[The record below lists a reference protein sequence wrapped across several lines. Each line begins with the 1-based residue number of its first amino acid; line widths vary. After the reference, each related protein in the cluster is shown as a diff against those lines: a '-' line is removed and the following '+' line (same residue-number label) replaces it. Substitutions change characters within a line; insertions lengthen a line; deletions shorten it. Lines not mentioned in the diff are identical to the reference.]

1 MFYLYIPFHGIESRL
16 AEAFESLEDAKQ
28 KAQDACVYG
37 YAVCDGDGNFVWSP
51 AGSAVASHIL
61 YHAKCVADYMRE
73 HGYKYGD
80 ADQNPALDKHS
91 AHPEKIVSC
100 DRFSGWVL
108 YEAGYVDHQPLRN
121 WPHGMD
127 DIFARQII
135 TLGYLGITSFTAT
148 KRSAFSKKLRSSSSM
163 YTAINASSTEQFL
176 VGCINDSI
184 YFHFR
189 YVVSNNI

>member
-73 HGYKYGD
+73 HGI
-80 ADQNPALDKHS
+80 
-91 AHPEKIVSC
+91 EKIVK
-100 DRFSGWVL
+100 DITGSGKVEVVVTL
-108 YEAGYVDHQPLRN
+108 ESSIRYSYAESVEETKAEKNDKESQSLDNELKEGYITVKTADGGEEALLVT
-121 WPHGMD
+121 
-127 DIFARQII
+127 ARMPEIRGIAIVCEGGDNEII
-135 TLGYLGITSFTAT
+135 NQKIQNAVMAALNITS
-148 KRSAFSKKLRSSSSM
+148 KRVYICGRK
-163 YTAINASSTEQFL
+163 
-176 VGCINDSI
+176 
-184 YFHFR
+184 
-189 YVVSNNI
+189 